1 MSDSKVK
8 VIMKSIQSD
17 AKSNFNTLVP
27 INTTKVINKIAFF
40 ILPILMDISSSLKKL
55 YDDKIKMV
63 LTAMRHPIGI
73 AKTPSGETNSNDKQV
88 EETPPRKV
96 R

>member
-1 MSDSKVK
+1 
-8 VIMKSIQSD
+8 MKSIQPD

-27 INTTKVINKIAFF
+27 INTIKAINKIARFT
-40 ILPILMDISSSLKKL
+40 LPILMDISSRLKKL

-73 AKTPSGETNSNDKQV
+73 AKTPSGETNSNEKQV
-88 EETPPRKV
+88 EETPPKKAK
-96 R
+96 